1 MLVEVLVSCQVTSKG
16 SKGWHISGFFA
27 SVTSRRDGES
37 SSSFLII
44 AVTVIAEKS
53 SSFDL

>member
-44 AVTVIAEKS
+44 AVAVIAEKS